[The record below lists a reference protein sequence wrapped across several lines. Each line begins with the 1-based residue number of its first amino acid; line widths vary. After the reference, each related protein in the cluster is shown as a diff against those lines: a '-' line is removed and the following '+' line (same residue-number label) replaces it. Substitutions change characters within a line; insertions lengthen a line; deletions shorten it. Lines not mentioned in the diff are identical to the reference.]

1 MADMPSRFWL
11 AALLISLAGC
21 ATAPLT
27 QERYQALS
35 PESKALF
42 DKYHQFMTDERE
54 ESFLSA
60 ASDADRKKIIDEM
73 HVEERLAEFPKFVQ
87 DAIWS
92 RTPVVGMDKN
102 ALFLCVGKPD
112 AVDRQ
117 NVDPDTHELPKEVW
131 RYRRGP
137 AIEHDYV
144 ITVVNDKVID
154 IQAPQFK

>member
-1 MADMPSRFWL
+1 MGDMSVRSWL
-11 AALLISLAGC
+11 AALLLSAAGC
-21 ATAPLT
+21 VTAPLT

-54 ESFLSA
+54 EAFLGA
-60 ASDADRKKIIDEM
+60 PNDAERKRVVDEM

-87 DAIWS
+87 EAIWS
-92 RTPVVGMDKN
+92 RSPVVGMDKN
-102 ALFLCVGKPD
+102 ALFLAVGKPD

-117 NVDPDTHELPKEVW
+117 NVDPDTHDLPKEVW

-137 AIEHDYV
+137 ALEHDYV
-144 ITVVNDKVID
+144 ITVVNDHVID
-154 IQAPQFK
+154 VQAPQFK

>member
-1 MADMPSRFWL
+1 MSVRPRL
-11 AALLISLAGC
+11 AALLVTLSAC
-21 ATAPLT
+21 VTAPLT

-54 ESFLSA
+54 EAFLGA
-60 ASDADRKKIIDEM
+60 PNDAERRKIVEDM

-87 DAIWS
+87 EAIWS

-102 ALFLCVGKPD
+102 ALFLAVGKPD

-137 AIEHDYV
+137 ALEHDYI
-144 ITVVNDKVID
+144 ITVVNDHVID
-154 IQAPQFK
+154 VQAPQFK